1 MSWKNE
7 FTMENEHGV
16 TTTYSGEGISWYPNG
31 ESTSP
36 DAHFSMPGGV
46 NTFHVSVPRGENGG
60 FNSHIYF
67 VIRGNDGP
75 QEVRKV
81 EEDNVPQEYKLGLAN
96 AHQYLGLA
104 KRFWDSAWKPDE
116 E

>member
-1 MSWKNE
+1 MPWKNE

-31 ESTSP
+31 NSKSP
-36 DAHFSMPGGV
+36 DVHFTMSEDV
-46 NTFHVSVPRGENGG
+46 DTFHISVPRGPSGG

-67 VIRGNDGP
+67 YLDRNTGP

-81 EEDNVPQEYKLGLAN
+81 EEDNVPLGYKLGLAN
-96 AHQYLGLA
+96 AGQYLGLA
-104 KRFWDSAWKPDE
+104 QRFWISAWE
-116 E
+116 